1 MFENALRGSKG
12 YWAWIILLLLVLGA
26 GFANYLRQWEF
37 GLGITGMSRDVSWG
51 LYIGQFTFLVGVAAS
66 AVMLVL
72 PYYLHNYKV
81 FGKITI
87 LGEFVAIAAVTMCLS
102 FIIVDLGR
110 PDRAFNV
117 LLYPTPNSVLF
128 WDMIVL
134 NGYLFL
140 NLLVGWTVLGCE
152 QRGAP
157 PPKWIKPFIYL
168 SIPWAIS
175 IHTVTAFLYAGL
187 PGRGYWLTAIMA
199 PRFLGSAFA
208 SGPSLLILL
217 AYLLRR
223 TTTFDPGREAIQAL
237 AKIVTY
243 AMVVSCFFVVCEL
256 FTVYY
261 SQVPEHVSHFTY
273 LFSGLQGK
281 SGMVPLWWGVII
293 MGLLATIL
301 LIIPQTRNSDT
312 ILPIACALA
321 FVSLWMEKGIQLVVV
336 GFIPNPF
343 EMVTQYA
350 PTLPE
355 MSITLGVWALGALI
369 LTLLY
374 KIAVAVRQQQPAGM
388 DH

>member
-26 GFANYLRQWEF
+26 GFANYLRQWVF

-72 PYYLHNYKV
+72 PYYLHDYKV

-117 LLYPTPNSVLF
+117 LLYPSPNSVLF

-187 PGRGYWLTAIMA
+187 PGRGFWLTAIMA

-217 AYLLRR
+217 SFLLRR

-243 AMVVSCFFVVCEL
+243 AMVVSCFFVACEL

-273 LFSGLQGK
+273 LFSGLHGK

-321 FVSLWMEKGIQLVVV
+321 FASLWIEKGIQLVVV
-336 GFIPNPF
+336 GFIPNPM
-343 EMVTQYA
+343 ETVTQYA

-374 KIAVAVRQQQPAGM
+374 KVAVAVREQEPAGM
-388 DH
+388 SH